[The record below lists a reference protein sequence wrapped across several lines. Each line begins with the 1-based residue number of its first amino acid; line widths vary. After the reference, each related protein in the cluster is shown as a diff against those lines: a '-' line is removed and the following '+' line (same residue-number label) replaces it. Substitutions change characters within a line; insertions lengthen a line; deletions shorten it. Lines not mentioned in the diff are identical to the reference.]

1 MPITR
6 GKDVSHG
13 EVHSGR
19 VWGKGIVNASVSGR
33 TAEPAI
39 RRLRMHLTVFLNLE
53 ASRQPP
59 SVLRS
64 NAHKSSLLLCS
75 HVPTTAESF

>member
-1 MPITR
+1 MPLTR

-13 EVHSGR
+13 EVHSGSVGAR
-19 VWGKGIVNASVSGR
+19 KGLGNTSMSGR

-64 NAHKSSLLLCS
+64 NAHKSLW
-75 HVPTTAESF
+75 